1 MRTLFLVM
9 AAMLWTALSGC
20 SLVRQ
25 KTPAEMVSDSNSDI
39 HFEGQRIK
47 GYTDITGIHHSF
59 DGYVSLQPP
68 DLLVFRPHS
77 QGINASDLRPLRIP
91 RDSVVTVDG
100 VYMNNKKTA
109 FVMVAVAAVVA
120 TAVVA
125 IAFATGDSPSET
137 NESCPFIYSWDGT
150 QYVFD
155 GEPYGGAT
163 MQSLERTDW
172 SELQHLVADQGS
184 YRLLFT
190 NEVDETQHT
199 NRLALLVVDHP
210 PGTKVVMDREGNAHA
225 FRSLVPAREA
235 HDEAGRD
242 LLPWFAE
249 EDRVIWYPNLREY
262 AERELSQTRNEITL
276 TFDPPREEPVW
287 LVANVATGAWGSHMI
302 RRFLGMRGSRVQE
315 FYDAINSSQE
325 YRDQLFQWNA
335 REELYELFPEVQT
348 GQTWERQKPFMGGGP
363 LISESRAV
371 PLRLTNGTEQS
382 VRIRI
387 RPPIG
392 FWSLNSFHLAWQ
404 EEPCTVSEILPRSA
418 GGKEDSDVL
427 AVLCEDDDRYL
438 DFPTTN
444 DAVEL
449 EFVAPP
455 RRAGFA
461 RTVFAKTSGWYEIH
475 LHTPDDPDSVGIARV
490 TSEPGYAVR
499 RAMQEFA
506 EYQKTGI
513 LAGVDPAVVPF
524 RD

>member
-1 MRTLFLVM
+1 L
-9 AAMLWTALSGC
+9 
-20 SLVRQ
+20 
-25 KTPAEMVSDSNSDI
+25 
-39 HFEGQRIK
+39 
-47 GYTDITGIHHSF
+47 
-59 DGYVSLQPP
+59 
-68 DLLVFRPHS
+68 
-77 QGINASDLRPLRIP
+77 
-91 RDSVVTVDG
+91 
-100 VYMNNKKTA
+100 KTA
-109 FVMVAVAAVVA
+109 FVVVACAVGVVAVAAGIALA
-120 TAVVA
+120 TK
-125 IAFATGDSPSET
+125 
-137 NESCPFIYSWDGT
+137 ESCPFIYSWDGT

-210 PGTKVVMDREGNAHA
+210 PGTKVVMDRDGKAHA

-242 LLPWFAE
+242 LLPWLAE

-262 AERELSQTRNEITL
+262 AEGDLSQTRNEITL
-276 TFDPPREEPVW
+276 TFDSPREEPVW

-302 RRFLGMRGSRVQE
+302 RSFLGMRGNRVQD
-315 FYDAINSSQE
+315 FYDAINSSRE
-325 YRDQLFQWNA
+325 YRDQLIQWNA
-335 REELYELFPEVQT
+335 REELYELFPEVQN
-348 GQTWERQKPFMGGGP
+348 GSSWDRQKPLLGGGP
-363 LISESRAV
+363 FISETRAV
-371 PLRLTNGTEQS
+371 PLDLPKVSEKD

-392 FWSLNSFHLAWQ
+392 FWSLNSFHLARQ

-418 GGKEDSDVL
+418 DSKEDSDVL
-427 AVLCEDDDRYL
+427 AVLREDDDRYL
-438 DFPTTN
+438 DFPTTS

-449 EFVAPP
+449 EFDAPP
-455 RRAGFA
+455 ARAGLT
-461 RTVFAKTSGWYEIH
+461 RTIFAKTSGWYEIH
-475 LHTPDDPDSVGIARV
+475 LHTADDPDSMGIAQL

-499 RAMQEFA
+499 RAMQEFG

-513 LAGVDPAVVPF
+513 LAGVDPAVAPF

>member
-9 AAMLWTALSGC
+9 AAMLMTLFSGC
-20 SLVRQ
+20 SSVRTKSTTELVAD
-25 KTPAEMVSDSNSDI
+25 AESDI
-39 HFEGQRIK
+39 HSGQGQRVT
-47 GYTDITGIHHSF
+47 GYVDATGAHHPF
-59 DGYVSLQPP
+59 DGYVRLVPP
-68 DLLVFRPHS
+68 DQLAFSPVPKQS
-77 QGINASDLRPLRIP
+77 TPSNVRPLIVP
-91 RDSVVTVDG
+91 KDSVRTVDG
-100 VYMNNKKTA
+100 VYGDGLKTA
-109 FVMVAVAAVVA
+109 FVVVACAVGVVAVAAGIALA
-120 TAVVA
+120 TK
-125 IAFATGDSPSET
+125 
-137 NESCPFIYSWDGT
+137 ESCPFIYSWDGT

-199 NRLALLVVDHP
+199 NRLELLVVDHP
-210 PGTKVVMDREGNAHA
+210 PGTKVVMDRDGKAHA

-242 LLPWFAE
+242 LLPWLAE

-262 AERELSQTRNEITL
+262 AEGDLSQTRNEITL
-276 TFDPPREEPVW
+276 TFDSPREEPVW

-302 RRFLGMRGSRVQE
+302 RSFLGMRGNRVQD
-315 FYDAINSSQE
+315 FYDAINSSRE
-325 YRDQLFQWNA
+325 YRDQLIQWNA
-335 REELYELFPEVQT
+335 REELYELFPEVQN
-348 GQTWERQKPFMGGGP
+348 GSSWDRQKPLLGGGP
-363 LISESRAV
+363 FISETRAV
-371 PLRLTNGTEQS
+371 PLDLPKVSEKD

-392 FWSLNSFHLAWQ
+392 FWSLNSFHLARQ

-418 GGKEDSDVL
+418 DSKEDSDVL
-427 AVLCEDDDRYL
+427 AVLREDDDRYL
-438 DFPTTN
+438 DFPTTS

-449 EFVAPP
+449 EFDAPP
-455 RRAGFA
+455 ARAGLT
-461 RTVFAKTSGWYEIH
+461 RTIFAKTSGWYEIH
-475 LHTPDDPDSVGIARV
+475 LHTADDPDSMGIAQL

-499 RAMQEFA
+499 RAMQEFG

-513 LAGVDPAVVPF
+513 LAGVDPAVAPF